1 MEQHSDVDSHI
12 GCSCFCNFMTKA
24 LKSEDNDCLH
34 TNIKIYQSTRQ
45 TELTLIL
52 WLRFLSP
59 FAGQR
64 FLHFPQYR
72 VAFCCCFVHPYKSL
86 FNPCSFFACPHY
98 KLLCHLFLVGFSSWS
113 PAFTLHAIRVFS
125 APALLMAIWRLF
137 SWPQPLACPMGLKK
151 GGVDAACCC
160 EMVLVHPPFTLVTRA
175 RPVASLSIFYVSVLP
190 HSSLQKKA

>member
-12 GCSCFCNFMTKA
+12 GCSCFCNFMTTA
-24 LKSEDNDCLH
+24 FTSEENDYLH

-86 FNPCSFFACPHY
+86 FNLFSLFACPHF
-98 KLLCHLFLVGFSSWS
+98 KLLCHLFLFLVCCM
-113 PAFTLHAIRVFS
+113 HAIPVFS
-125 APALLMAIWRLF
+125 APALLLAIWQLC
-137 SWPQPLACPMGLKK
+137 SWPQPLACPMGLK
-151 GGVDAACCC
+151 GAWMPPPGVIWCCC
-160 EMVLVHPPFTLVTRA
+160 THPFTLVTRA
-175 RPVASLSIFYVSVLP
+175 RHVPSLRIFYDSLLP
-190 HSSLQKKA
+190 HSSLPKRGITLSDTK